1 MTSRVPRR
9 IVVSRHYH
17 GEGAWIAASA
27 DYGGP
32 PEPVGT
38 GRTPWRAVGDLL
50 AWFDDEVDP
59 RELDIE
65 VETDI
70 VRACTPSMRRM
81 HRTD

>member
-9 IVVSRHYH
+9 IVVSRHYY

-32 PEPVGT
+32 PEPTGV

-50 AWFDDEVDP
+50 LWFDEEVDLST
-59 RELDIE
+59 LDIE
-65 VETDI
+65 IEHDHPG
-70 VRACTPSMRRM
+70 ACTPSIRTM
-81 HRTD
+81 HATD